1 MDVSWVFMTLALSG
15 SPQAPAPVV
24 TPPARVIR
32 ADFDQQLGGPQQQG
46 ERAAPPDERPHQM
59 GIGPALTAG
68 SGGAGAAMRM
78 FFNDRI
84 GVDFMAGW
92 ASPRTY
98 NTTGSTFY
106 ATPSFHLMLKRSN
119 DLASVD
125 IRPYVGGGFNYV
137 RSSYRPVN
145 TPYTEATSGIGGQ
158 VYGGAEITFQAAQW
172 VTISAEGR
180 YYSLPVRTVN
190 ANMIDGMNFVMM
202 FHFYFADQTSLTRCQ
217 R

>member
-1 MDVSWVFMTLALSG
+1 MDVSWVFLTLALSG
-15 SPQAPAPVV
+15 SPQTPVTV
-24 TPPARVIR
+24 VPPPTSVIR
-32 ADFDQQLGGPQQQG
+32 ANFDQQGPQQQG
-46 ERAAPPDERPHQM
+46 ERAAPPDERPHRM

-68 SGGAGAAMRM
+68 SGGAGASMRM

-84 GVDFMAGW
+84 GVDFTAGW
-92 ASPRTY
+92 SSPRTP
-98 NTTGSTFY
+98 NMTGSTFY
-106 ATPSFHLMLKRSN
+106 VTPSFHFMLKRSD

-137 RSSYRPVN
+137 RSSYRPVT
-145 TPYTEATSGIGGQ
+145 TPYTEAASGIGGQ
-158 VYGGAEITFQAAQW
+158 VYGGAEITFEGAQW

-202 FHFYFADQTSLTRCQ
+202 FHFYLR
-217 R
+217 